1 LEEDPGSERVNGT
14 SLAVELNETY
24 VLAAYLKNSVTSF
37 VEPLRV
43 MA

>member
-1 LEEDPGSERVNGT
+1 MSGT
-14 SLAVELNETY
+14 STVVELDEIY